1 VSSPR
6 IAIGPDPR
14 ESVVRAVRI
23 AGGEPAPIDADA
35 DALVWLDP
43 SDLAGLGQALKA
55 TPAARWV
62 QLPFAGIERVAEAGL
77 LDTDRTWTCAKGAYA
92 EPVAEHALMLALAG
106 LRLLR
111 RRIRAR
117 SWGENGGES
126 LYDQPVTILGGGGI
140 ATSLISL
147 LTPMR
152 CPVTVVRRQADPV
165 PGAARTVRTEQR
177 LEALAGA
184 KVVVVALALTP
195 ATERV
200 IGPAELAA
208 MRPDAWLVNVA
219 RGRHVDTEALVT
231 ALRERAIGGAALDV
245 TDPEP
250 LPDGHPLWDLDN
262 CIITPHTADTEE
274 MIDRMLG
281 RRIEANVA
289 AFAAGKPLLG
299 VIDPTAGY

>member
-1 VSSPR
+1 MSSPR

-23 AGGEPAPIDADA
+23 AGGEPAPVDADA

-43 SDLAGLGQALKA
+43 GDLAGLGRALKA

-77 LDTDRTWTCAKGAYA
+77 LDTDHTWTCAKGAYA

-111 RRIRAR
+111 RRISAR
-117 SWGENGGES
+117 SWGEAAGES

-147 LTPMR
+147 LAPMR
-152 CPVTVVRRQADPV
+152 CPVTVVRRQADPL
-165 PGAARTVRTEQR
+165 PGAARTLRTEQR

-184 KVVVVALALTP
+184 KVVVVALALTR
-195 ATERV
+195 ATEHI

-219 RGRHVDTEALVT
+219 RGRHVDTGALVT

-274 MIDRMLG
+274 MIDRLLG

-289 AFAAGKPLLG
+289 AFAAGQPLLG
-299 VIDPTAGY
+299 VIDPAAGY

>member
-23 AGGEPAPIDADA
+23 AGGEPAPIDGNA

-43 SDLAGLGQALKA
+43 GDLPGLGQALKA

-77 LDTDRTWTCAKGAYA
+77 LDADRTWTCAKGAYA

-111 RRIRAR
+111 RRIGAR

-165 PGAARTVRTEQR
+165 PGAARTLRTEQR

-195 ATERV
+195 ATEHV

-219 RGRHVDTEALVT
+219 RGRHVDTDALVT

-289 AFAAGKPLLG
+289 AFATGQPLLG

>member
-23 AGGEPAPIDADA
+23 AGGEPTPVDADA

-43 SDLAGLGQALKA
+43 SDLGGLGQALKA

-111 RRIRAR
+111 QRIRAR

-147 LTPMR
+147 LAPMR

-165 PGAARTVRTEQR
+165 PGAARTLRTEQR

-219 RGRHVDTEALVT
+219 RGRHVDTDALVT

-262 CIITPHTADTEE
+262 CIITPHTADTDE

-289 AFAAGKPLLG
+289 AFASGRPLLG